1 VGEDTWVGCSENL
14 RLSDPIL
21 ADLYALGIYKIKDAA
36 GLGLADGWIQQW
48 KSAEE
53 LHLHSEMAVEWQQ
66 FVDNLKHSGI
76 FLSDQE
82 EELKWAKNK
91 ATGNFTTKLG

>member
-1 VGEDTWVGCSENL
+1 M
-14 RLSDPIL
+14 
-21 ADLYALGIYKIKDAA
+21 
-36 GLGLADGWIQQW
+36 
-48 KSAEE
+48 
-53 LHLHSEMAVEWQQ
+53 HSEMAVEWQQ